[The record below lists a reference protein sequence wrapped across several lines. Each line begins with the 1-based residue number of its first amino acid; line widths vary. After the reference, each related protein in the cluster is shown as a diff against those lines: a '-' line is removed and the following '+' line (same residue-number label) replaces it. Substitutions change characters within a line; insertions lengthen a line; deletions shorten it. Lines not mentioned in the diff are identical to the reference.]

1 MKHINLEQFAGGKLS
16 VQLNKA
22 LEKRSLKMFRIRT
35 LMRRRSERSMYQSVS
50 GQTMKETLWQL
61 R

>member
-22 LEKRSLKMFRIRT
+22 LEKITEMFKTRT
-35 LMRRRSERSMYQSVS
+35 LMRRRSERSMCQSAS
-50 GQTMKETLWQL
+50 DQTMKETLWQL

>member
-22 LEKRSLKMFRIRT
+22 LEKITENSG
-35 LMRRRSERSMYQSVS
+35 SEH
-50 GQTMKETLWQL
+50 
-61 R
+61 

>member
-22 LEKRSLKMFRIRT
+22 LEKITENVQDRT
-35 LMRRRSERSMYQSVS
+35 LMRRRSERSMCQSAS
-50 GQTMKETLWQL
+50 DQTMKETLWQL